1 VRIPITM
8 CHGTNW
14 RRKPPLD
21 AKHFEGYFQIASELG
36 FRSIS
41 YDDLA
46 DWRNGNA
53 ALPERPIMFDFDHP
67 AKSIRHTIWPIMQRS
82 AFKGNLFINTGP
94 MEKTGDDRW
103 MTWEEIKELMAAGW
117 HIGSHMHTHY
127 NLSYLAKKD
136 PAGALI
142 REQLEKCDGIL
153 RKHLGIVSR
162 DFAYT
167 STTWS
172 SVAEN
177 EVKKRYR
184 FARLWITGAD
194 YQTDTGP
201 IRYADLVGAP
211 GADEQDGGPPF
222 AARYITQDTPHY
234 KLPAMEFEF
243 LIYEHNA
250 FRRYL
255 EGALVTEQEQS

>member
-1 VRIPITM
+1 MREGLAEGGRELVPVLVRRALSSL
-8 CHGTNW
+8 
-14 RRKPPLD
+14 RRAARED
-21 AKHFEGYFQIASELG
+21 SDH
-36 FRSIS
+36 SIS

-194 YQTDTGP
+194 YHTDTGP